1 MRPMGARII
10 LLIAFGFFLS
20 ACEPGTGLSGG
31 DGLAPVGSP
40 DAEDASDGLI
50 VGHRLMA
57 GGEYELALKAYK
69 RAVPERGLTADVL
82 SALGSANL
90 RLGRLRQART
100 FLEQATEKEPDF
112 AAAWNNLGVVETS
125 LGNYNDAHAAF
136 RAAFSLDNGRSEEI
150 WQNLLLA
157 IKNKENTNNVQLD
170 HFNFDLVRRGNGRF
184 LLLEAPKGKG

>member
-1 MRPMGARII
+1 MRPWGVQ
-10 LLIAFGFFLS
+10 LTLFFLIGLF
-20 ACEPGTGLSGG
+20 AIGCEPGPGLSGG

-40 DAEDASDGLI
+40 QQETPDGLA

-57 GGEYELALKAYK
+57 AGEYELALKAYT
-69 RAVPERGLTADVL
+69 RAIPERGLNADVL

-90 RLGRLRQART
+90 RLGRLRQAKT
-100 FLEQATEKEPDF
+100 FLDQATEREPDF

-125 LGNYNDAHAAF
+125 LGNYADAHAAF
-136 RAAFSLDNGRSEEI
+136 RAAFTLDNGQSEEI

-157 IKNKENTNNVQLD
+157 IKNKENANNEQLD

-184 LLLEAPKGKG
+184 LLLEAPMGKG